1 MGPLGAGARSV
12 AACGAALLLAAG
24 CGGDDSENG
33 EDASQRAPQK
43 SQPARVEAALKAQ
56 LEATLLVLQVQ
67 TVACTPKGEDFTC
80 RVRGI
85 SGGQRRS
92 GTLRLTAQGTT
103 GNRFLGSGKLAGR
116 GGHIRFSRFVVDLD
130 KPAPAKPAG
139 KPGRSPLEQ
148 QIELSLEQR
157 DPQLLI
163 TRLSCPEGR
172 ATGAGAKFTCRA
184 KGPYGVS
191 PAVIDIRVTQTD
203 DTGKRF
209 ELRGDIDFTDPA
221 GRKQHGTFRNVR
233 VIVP

>member
-1 MGPLGAGARSV
+1 MGALGAGARSV
-12 AACGAALLLAAG
+12 AVCGAAMLLAAG

-33 EDASQRAPQK
+33 QDTAERAPQK
-43 SQPARVEAALKAQ
+43 PQPARVEAALKAQ
-56 LEATLLVLQVQ
+56 LEAALLALTVQ
-67 TVACTPKGEDFTC
+67 TVACTPKGDDFTC

-92 GTLRLTAQGTT
+92 GTVRLTAQGET
-103 GNRFLGSGKLAGR
+103 GTRFLGSGKLAGR
-116 GGHIRFSRFVVDLD
+116 GGHIRFSRFAVDLA

-172 ATGAGAKFTCRA
+172 ATGAGATFRCIAR
-184 KGPYGVS
+184 GPYGVS

-209 ELRGDIDFTDPA
+209 ELRGDIEFTDPA
-221 GRKQHGTFRNVR
+221 GRKQRGSFRNVR
-233 VIVP
+233 VVVP